1 MADHFSAQRF
11 YLDLTAHLIDREI
24 AKFRRGEQ
32 AALVS
37 FANVARLARNASEVL
52 TALSVR
58 AHEPAIAHLPPS
70 FNAPSKP
77 ATDEGRGAHGQAT
90 QF

>member
-1 MADHFSAQRF
+1 MKDDPAIRRL
-11 YLDLTAHLIDREI
+11 YVELTAHLIDHEI

-37 FANVARLARNASEVL
+37 FANVAKLARNVGTELA
-52 TALSVR
+52 ALGVR
-58 AHEPAIAHLPPS
+58 AQEPDLPLS
-70 FNAPSKP
+70 FSAPLQP